1 MVNVIGG
8 DVVFN
13 GRKQE
18 MWNPKNYR
26 DEDFGLG
33 EGETFEPDFVPEDEV
48 IEISVDEPHIMTV
61 LGPIP
66 PEELGVCL
74 PHVHLLCDPP
84 GADDDHRLL
93 DTERAEAEVEAFIT
107 MNGRSLVE
115 CTTRD
120 CGRNTAGILEIAQW
134 VPAHL
139 INVTGRKN
147 DHYASQ
153 MENASDAAALAE
165 EFIADLTV
173 GMDGT
178 DARAGVIKVGTS
190 LNQITPVEQT
200 TIRAA
205 GKAHTRTGAPVT
217 THIEE
222 GTMAVELLDQLE
234 EAGVPANRVI
244 IGHMDRVPME
254 IDRHID
260 VLEKGAF
267 LQFDQIGKSDTY
279 TDQQRADRI
288 AELIAAGFGDQ
299 ILLSLDYGRRSLL
312 SSYDGSPGLPYMSE
326 WFMVLLMESGLE
338 ALQVRKLV
346 VENPARALTI
356 NPPAR

>member
-1 MVNVIGG
+1 
-8 DVVFN
+8 
-13 GRKQE
+13 
-18 MWNPKNYR
+18 MWNPRNYR

-33 EGETFEPDFVPEDEV
+33 TGEHFEPDFVPEDEV
-48 IEISVDEPHIMTV
+48 IEASVDEPHIMTV

-74 PHVHLLCDPP
+74 PHIHLLCDPP
-84 GADDDHRLL
+84 GADEDHRLL
-93 DTERAEAEVEAFIT
+93 DVERAESDVESFIT

-147 DHYASQ
+147 DLYASQ
-153 MENASDAAALAE
+153 MENASDVDALPE

-190 LNQITPVEQT
+190 LNQITPIERNS
-200 TIRAA
+200 IAAA
-205 GKAHTRTGAPVT
+205 GKAHARTGAPIT
-217 THIEE
+217 THTED
-222 GTMAVELLDQLE
+222 GTMAMELLDELRA
-234 EAGVPANRVI
+234 AGVSSDRVI
-244 IGHMDRVPME
+244 IGHMDRVPIPIE
-254 IDRHID
+254 SHIA
-260 VLEKGAF
+260 VLKTGAY

-288 AELIAAGFGDQ
+288 TELIAAGYAEQ
-299 ILLSLDYGRRSLL
+299 LLLSLDYGRRSLL

-338 ALQVRKLV
+338 AMQVRKLV
-346 VENPARALTI
+346 IENPARALTI
-356 NPPAR
+356 HPPQKTA